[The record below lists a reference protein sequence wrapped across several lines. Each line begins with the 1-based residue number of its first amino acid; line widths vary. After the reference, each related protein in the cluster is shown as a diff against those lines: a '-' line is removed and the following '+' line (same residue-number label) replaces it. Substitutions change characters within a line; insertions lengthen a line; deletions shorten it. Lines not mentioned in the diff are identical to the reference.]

1 MISKTLIGLVFS
13 LLVGMP
19 VAGQS
24 KVEQVVFD
32 KANQLYLNGDYSS
45 AREEYQK
52 IINSGFE
59 SVELYYNLGNTFYK
73 LGQIPSAIL
82 YYEKALILDPKDVDI
97 RFNLDL
103 ANSLVVDKINP
114 ANEFFLRK
122 WIRAFAGSLKADVW
136 GIVSLISF
144 ILLLSVIVSAYVDR
158 GFRFRKLFLT
168 GVAFLVVVFAVSIL
182 MGSIQHQQYAH
193 TDSAI
198 VFSSSLTAKS
208 SPDPAGTDLFVI
220 HEGVKVKITDKV
232 GSWIRIRL
240 ADGNEAWI
248 PENSVERI

>member
-1 MISKTLIGLVFS
+1 MIKKVLIGLVFS
-13 LLVGMP
+13 LLVGLP

-24 KVEQVVFD
+24 KVEQVVFE
-32 KANQLYLNGDYSS
+32 KANQLYLNGEYSA

-52 IINSGFE
+52 IVNSGFE

-82 YYEKALILDPKDVDI
+82 YYEKALILNPKDVDI
-97 RFNLDL
+97 QFNLDL
-103 ANSLVVDKINP
+103 ANRLVVDKINP
-114 ANEFFLRK
+114 VNEFFFRK
-122 WIRAFAGSLKADVW
+122 WIRNFASIIKADVW
-136 GIVSLISF
+136 GYISLIAF
-144 ILLLSVIVSAYVDR
+144 FLLVSVVIFVYVTR
-158 GFRFRKLFLT
+158 GFRFRKFLLS
-168 GVAFLVVVFAVSIL
+168 GGALLIVILVFSL
-182 MGSIQHQQYAH
+182 LLGSIQNKQSVHP
-193 TDSAI
+193 DSAI

-208 SPDPAGTDLFVI
+208 SPDPGGTDLFVI
-220 HEGVKVKITDKV
+220 HEGVKVIITDQM

>member
-1 MISKTLIGLVFS
+1 MIKKILIGLVFS
-13 LLVGMP
+13 LLVGLP

-24 KVEQVVFD
+24 KVEQMVFE
-32 KANQLYLNGDYSS
+32 KANQLYLNGEYSS

-52 IINSGFE
+52 IVNSGFE

-82 YYEKALILDPKDVDI
+82 YFEKALILNPKDVDI

-103 ANSLVVDKINP
+103 ANRLVVDKINP
-114 ANEFFLRK
+114 LNEFFFNK
-122 WIRAFAGSLKADVW
+122 WIRTFAGIIKADAW
-136 GIVSLISF
+136 GYISLISF
-144 ILLLSVIVSAYVDR
+144 FLMLSVVFIAYVTR
-158 GFRFRKLFLT
+158 GFRFRKLMLSA
-168 GVAFLVVVFAVSIL
+168 GALLIVLLVFSFVL
-182 MGSIQHQQYAH
+182 GSIQNKQLVHP
-193 TDSAI
+193 DSAI

-208 SPDPAGTDLFVI
+208 SPDPGGTDLFVI
-220 HEGVKVKITDKV
+220 HEGVKVKITGQV

-240 ADGNEAWI
+240 VDGNEAWI

>member
-1 MISKTLIGLVFS
+1 MIKKALIGLVFAF
-13 LLVGMP
+13 LVWHP

-24 KVEQVVFD
+24 KLEQITFD

-82 YYEKALILDPKDVDI
+82 YYEKALILNPKDVDI
-97 RFNLDL
+97 QFNLDL
-103 ANSLVVDKINP
+103 ANKLVVDKINP
-114 ANEFFLRK
+114 VNEFFFGK
-122 WIRAFAGSLKADVW
+122 WIRNFAGILKADAW
-136 GIVSLISF
+136 GYLSLMAF
-144 ILLLSVIVSAYVDR
+144 LLLLVIVVFVYINR
-158 GFRFRKLFLT
+158 GVMFRKLMISWGALLL
-168 GVAFLVVVFAVSIL
+168 VFLVLSLVL
-182 MGSIQHQQYAH
+182 GSIQNKQTVHP
-193 TDSAI
+193 DSAI

-208 SPDPAGTDLFVI
+208 SPDAGGTDLIVI
-220 HEGVKVKITDKV
+220 HEGVKVKITDRV
-232 GSWIRIRL
+232 GTWIRIKL
-240 ADGNEAWI
+240 ADGNVAWI

>member
-1 MISKTLIGLVFS
+1 MIKKVLFGLVFT
-13 LLVGMP
+13 LLAGLP
-19 VAGQS
+19 AAGQS
-24 KVEQVVFD
+24 NMEQIVFD

-103 ANSLVVDKINP
+103 ANRLVVDKINP
-114 ANEFFLRK
+114 VNEFFLRK
-122 WIRAFAGSLKADVW
+122 WIRTFAGIIKADAWGYISLIAFILMLSVVAFAYAT
-136 GIVSLISF
+136 
-144 ILLLSVIVSAYVDR
+144 R
-158 GFRFRKLFLT
+158 GFRFRKLMLSG
-168 GVAFLVVVFAVSIL
+168 GVLLFVIL
-182 MGSIQHQQYAH
+182 LFSLPLGSIQNAQTVHP
-193 TDSAI
+193 DSAI

-208 SPDPAGTDLFVI
+208 SPDSGGTDLFVI
-220 HEGVKVKITDKV
+220 HEGVKVKITDQV